1 MSDRA
6 DCYIRLQK
14 GGLQR
19 RSVDHRGLNEL
30 IQCQCD
36 IGGNSDTTLLLSS
49 VSAEIAYR
57 K

>member
-19 RSVDHRGLNEL
+19 RCVDHRGLNEL
-30 IQCQCD
+30 TQCQCD
-36 IGGNSDTTLLLSS
+36 IGGNSNATVLFSS
-49 VSAEIAYR
+49 VSAEIACR
-57 K
+57 E